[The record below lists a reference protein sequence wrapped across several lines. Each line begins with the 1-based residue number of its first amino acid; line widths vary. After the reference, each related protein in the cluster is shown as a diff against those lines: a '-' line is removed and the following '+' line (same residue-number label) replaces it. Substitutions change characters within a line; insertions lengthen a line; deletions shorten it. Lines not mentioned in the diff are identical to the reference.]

1 MMFSFVIVILL
12 ILQSNVKATTFKK
25 PPGNSVKYE
34 IDRQLTIKHIRTA
47 LTSPTISLLAT
58 DDIYIRPD
66 ACHAIICA
74 SIAALPVPITDDSDF
89 TGVKRRFME
98 VIYTKT
104 RFPNTYR
111 DTVELV
117 VVAKDVRTYVTWY
130 CSVEPVDYSSLTIL
144 VNLIICGSVF
154 ACWVGVS
161 SVVGFKSKK
170 SRQ

>member
-1 MMFSFVIVILL
+1 
-12 ILQSNVKATTFKK
+12 
-25 PPGNSVKYE
+25 
-34 IDRQLTIKHIRTA
+34 
-47 LTSPTISLLAT
+47 
-58 DDIYIRPD
+58 
-66 ACHAIICA
+66 
-74 SIAALPVPITDDSDF
+74 LPVPITDDSDF

-98 VIYTKT
+98 VIFTKT

-111 DTVELV
+111 DNVELV

-144 VNLIICGSVF
+144 VNLIIWGSVF

-161 SVVGFKSKK
+161 SVSSFKSKK